1 MMFDELETV
10 VLTRDIPEH
19 ALKADDLG
27 AVVGVYPPDGI
38 EVEFVTAG
46 GETRGVLT
54 LRTSDIRKVGPQDM
68 VAVRPVQP
76 AA

>member
-19 ALKADDLG
+19 ALKAGDLG

-46 GETRGVLT
+46 GETQAVLT